1 MSAFVVIDLDVVG
14 PDGFRQYVEGAGPLI
29 ERFGG
34 RNLITDENALV
45 LEGDW
50 KPSTLVIHEFP
61 DRETVQR
68 FWDSPEYQPL
78 KALRR
83 EHSTVNVVVGEN
95 PA

>member
-1 MSAFVVIDLDVVG
+1 MTAYVVIDLDIATQ
-14 PDGFRQYVEGAGPLI
+14 DGFREYVEGAGPLI

-34 RNLITDENALV
+34 RNIVTDDNALV

-50 KPSTLVIHEFP
+50 TPPTVVIHEFP

-78 KALRR
+78 KELRR
-83 EHSTVNVVVGEN
+83 KHSTVKVVVAQN